1 MRRANQPSGEET
13 LSTHRSIPF
22 SIPFLNMPM
31 LRIGE
36 ETADTEL
43 ILVDNWVEEL
53 MERAGN

>member
-1 MRRANQPSGEET
+1 
-13 LSTHRSIPF
+13 
-22 SIPFLNMPM
+22 MPM